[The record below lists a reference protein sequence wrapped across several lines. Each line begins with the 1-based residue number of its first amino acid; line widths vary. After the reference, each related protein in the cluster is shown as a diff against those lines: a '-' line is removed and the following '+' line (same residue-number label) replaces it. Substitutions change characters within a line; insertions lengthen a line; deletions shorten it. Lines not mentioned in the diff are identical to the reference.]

1 MVSDTLAGAYARKL
15 VLLGP
20 RDDDVTLEQL
30 VAVFKRDLRNGILA
44 AAAGGQAVAL
54 CKAGTRFTGR
64 SRVARASGAA

>member
-20 RDDDVTLEQL
+20 RDDDTTLEQL
-30 VAVFKRDLRNGILA
+30 VADFKRDLRHGILA
-44 AAAGGQAVAL
+44 AAASGQATAL

-64 SRVARASGAA
+64 SRVARVPGRA